1 MKKLISTL
9 MISDICLST
18 AVLPVYAQETLNKDN
33 TNIEHVDS
41 LSATYDS
48 SSVDWESIDYISVF
62 YLDGSIRENPFL
74 KEAQDRGISIILEP
88 TAHIEMRSSVF
99 THFNSISWISRSEG
113 ISLSVMPKKPYSIS
127 KEAAWQEIYKFIQY
141 HPKFTEIKNET
152 KLMSTYN
159 QFVCHADFARGFKTP
174 WNLEPWKKDKGYWG
188 FVGNACN

>member
-1 MKKLISTL
+1 M
-9 MISDICLST
+9 ST

-62 YLDGSIRENPFL
+62 YLDGSIREDPFL

-141 HPKFTEIKNET
+141 HPKFTET
-152 KLMSTYN
+152 
-159 QFVCHADFARGFKTP
+159 
-174 WNLEPWKKDKGYWG
+174 
-188 FVGNACN
+188 

>member
-1 MKKLISTL
+1 MKKIISTL
-9 MISDICLST
+9 MISGICLST

-62 YLDGSIRENPFL
+62 YLDGSIREDPFL

-88 TAHIEMRSSVF
+88 TAHIEMRSSAF

-159 QFVCHADFARGFKTP
+159 QFVCHADFARGFKTS